1 MIDKL
6 PLIIIINKYFL
17 HRFGVASTAKEAKD
31 IAACLKTDN
40 LVLKAQVLAGGR
52 GRGAFKNGLKGG
64 VRLVFTP
71 EEAEDIAGKM
81 INQIL
86 VTKQTGAAGRI
97 CNTVMVAERKFP
109 RREFYFAVM
118 MERAF
123 NVSVVTQCLSF
134 NCSVFLLPLG
144 SRYHCIVPRRC

>member
-1 MIDKL
+1 MATS
-6 PLIIIINKYFL
+6 
-17 HRFGVASTAKEAKD
+17 GAQAKE
-31 IAACLKTDN
+31 IALSLKTDN

-64 VRLVFTP
+64 VRLVFSP
-71 EEAEDIAGKM
+71 EDAGEIAGKM
-81 INQIL
+81 VNQVL

-97 CNTVMVAERKFP
+97 CNKVMVAERKFP

-123 NVSVVTQCLSF
+123 NVSKIDRITSVLMGNINCL
-134 NCSVFLLPLG
+134 VFLLIEG
-144 SRYHCIVPRRC
+144 SRAYRLKPRWCQH